1 MNMRCP
7 NCGEEFTGTFCS
19 NCGRPAQPQRFCP
32 QCGSRA
38 SGHYCSFCGTRIP
51 SSAEAPFIDYSDK
64 RKWPAF
70 FLCLFLGG
78 LGLHRFYV
86 GKIGTGIL
94 MLLLF
99 VFAPG
104 LGVLAALVDL
114 ILIVMGKFR
123 DKRGWYLR

>member
-1 MNMRCP
+1 
-7 NCGEEFTGTFCS
+7 
-19 NCGRPAQPQRFCP
+19 
-32 QCGSRA
+32 
-38 SGHYCSFCGTRIP
+38 
-51 SSAEAPFIDYSDK
+51 
-64 RKWPAF
+64 
-70 FLCLFLGG
+70 
-78 LGLHRFYV
+78 
-86 GKIGTGIL
+86 

>member
-1 MNMRCP
+1 MLTCD
-7 NCGEEFTGTFCS
+7 
-19 NCGRPAQPQRFCP
+19 
-32 QCGSRA
+32 
-38 SGHYCSFCGTRIP
+38 SG
-51 SSAEAPFIDYSDK
+51 K
-64 RKWPAF
+64 RKWTAF

-94 MLLLF
+94 WLALF

-104 LGVLAALVDL
+104 LGFLAALVDL

-123 DKRGWYLR
+123 DKEGNLLR